1 MINNNLYHIRD
12 LAIKLN
18 NSMHLTADAYSSLEK
33 EYANFMSEVAKS
45 PTQGYLIKQQY
56 LNIQHKHK
64 GNMYIENLEKIKQSP
79 LINAIKKG
87 IQDKINELYPNT
99 KIVRKYIIQNKR
111 ISVEFVK
118 EKKGYNIFDR
128 FIINTQ
134 KLKKTLF
141 K

>member
-56 LNIQHKHK
+56 LNIEHNHN
-64 GNMYIENLEKIKQSP
+64 GNTYVINSGRIKKSP
-79 LINAIKKG
+79 VINAIKKQ
-87 IQDKINELYPNT
+87 IEDKINELYPNT
-99 KIVRKYIIQNKR
+99 KIVRKYIIEDKR

-118 EKKGYNIFDR
+118 EKKGYNIFDK

-134 KLKKTLF
+134 KLKETLF

>member
-1 MINNNLYHIRD
+1 MINNLYRIRN

-18 NSMHLTADAYSSLEK
+18 NSMHLTSGAYSSLEK

-56 LNIQHKHK
+56 LNIEHKHN
-64 GNMYIENLEKIKQSP
+64 GNMYVINSERIKKSP
-79 LINAIKKG
+79 VINAIKKQ
-87 IQDKINELYPNT
+87 IDDKINELYPKT
-99 KIVRKYIIQNKR
+99 KIVRKYIIEDKR
-111 ISVEFVK
+111 ISAEFIK

-128 FIINTQ
+128 FIINTL
-134 KLKKTLF
+134 KLREILF